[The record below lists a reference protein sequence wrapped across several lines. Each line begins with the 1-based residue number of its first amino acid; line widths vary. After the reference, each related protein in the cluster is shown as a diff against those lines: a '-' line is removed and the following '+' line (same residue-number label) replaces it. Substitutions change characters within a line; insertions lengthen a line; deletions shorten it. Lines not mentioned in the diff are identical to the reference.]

1 MPELAE
7 RRSAKEVNVQLE
19 IMDAAYQHCL
29 EQRVEFIPSIVL
41 PKFVLNEPDEVRG
54 AFPHLFSVDGEFRLE
69 STAYLPMLE
78 TILDEMRDRYP
89 KLAGFELRFSE
100 GSSANIREY
109 TLRDLNRLEEWLPLW
124 TTFAE
129 TYGRQHGLE
138 MVVFA
143 HHYYSSRG
151 SRRRLHG
158 LLNRHPSL
166 WVLEDLTWPEEHV
179 ALPYLGYMG
188 EEWVQRLARAN
199 PLCVNVLLDT
209 EYMGQGLLPAVLPD
223 WLQGA
228 LQQCQ
233 ALGVA
238 GVNGRVMR
246 WDGFNT
252 LDNWNLLNADL
263 FCGLAQDPDQDA
275 TTLLKKSVE
284 RRFGPDAATD
294 ELSAIL
300 MESERLI
307 RLQTMNGVDFAD
319 HSGFPPPKHLHR
331 DYFESPLKMLAV
343 SDLFSPPGTALYA
356 EATDDLTADREWRQ
370 QQRMVARDPKD
381 YLNEKAVLVE
391 RVQGLNREIEAI
403 APSFLQDD
411 REFVT
416 KSYALW
422 DLHARAFHLFAQV
435 AVSHA
440 KWASEARGQNNS
452 TAELEALGR
461 LLDELA
467 DECSSRFDE
476 KTLFELAPRL
486 RTMARFVRQPKPIND
501 TPVAVATR

>member
-1 MPELAE
+1 MRELAE
-7 RRSAKEVNVQLE
+7 HRSAEEVNAQLE
-19 IMDAAYQHCL
+19 IMDAVYQHCL
-29 EQRVEFIPSIVL
+29 EQQVEFIPSIVL
-41 PKFVLNEPDEVRG
+41 PKFVLNDAEKVRRM
-54 AFPHLFSVDGEFRLE
+54 FPHLFDTNGEFRLE
-69 STAYLPMLE
+69 SASYLPMLE

-89 KLAGFELRFSE
+89 QLAGFELRFSE

-109 TLRDLNRLEEWLPLW
+109 TLRDLCRLEEWLPLW

-143 HHYYSSRG
+143 HHYHSSRG

-179 ALPYLGYMG
+179 SLPYLGYMG
-188 EEWVQRLARAN
+188 EEWAQRLARAN
-199 PLCVNVLLDT
+199 PLCVNFLLDT
-209 EYMGQGLLPAVLPD
+209 EYMGQGLLPAVLPG
-223 WLQGA
+223 WWQGA
-228 LQQCQ
+228 LRQCR
-233 ALGVA
+233 ALGVS

-246 WDGFNT
+246 WDRFDT

-263 FCGLAQDPDQDA
+263 FCGLAREPDQDA
-275 TTLLKKSVE
+275 AALLKESVE

-294 ELSAIL
+294 QLTAIL
-300 MESERLI
+300 LESERLI

-343 SDLFSPPGTALYA
+343 SDLFSAPGTALYA
-356 EATDDLTADREWRQ
+356 ETTDELTADREWRQ
-370 QQRMVARDPKD
+370 QQRIVARDSKD

-391 RVQGLNREIEAI
+391 RVQGLNSEIAAI
-403 APSFLQDD
+403 APSFSEDD
-411 REFVT
+411 REFVV

-422 DLHARAFHLFAQV
+422 DLHARAFQLFAQV

-440 KWASEARGQNNS
+440 KWTGDACVKNGSA
-452 TAELEALGR
+452 AELEALACP
-461 LLDELA
+461 LDELA
-467 DECSSRFDE
+467 AECSSRFGE
-476 KTLFELAPRL
+476 KALFDLAPRL
-486 RTMARFVRQPKPIND
+486 RTMARFVRRPKPVND
-501 TPVAVATR
+501 TSVAVAAQ